1 MSDGD
6 HELVQRLQGGDSAA
20 FDLLYHRHKARL
32 YRHALLQTGGR
43 PAIAEEVVQDVF
55 MALFEGKA
63 RPERSVAGYLLTA
76 VRRRAINACS
86 RRESR
91 GDQVP
96 FEAVGALVAQA
107 DGPAE
112 AVGTREEAALLGEA
126 LLQLTP
132 EQREVVLLRTFEGLA
147 WREVAELAGV
157 ALPTA
162 FSRYRAAL
170 NALRKRC
177 GSLSH
182 A

>member
-1 MSDGD
+1 MAAED
-6 HELVQRLQGGDSAA
+6 HELVVRLRGGDAGA
-20 FDLLYHRHKARL
+20 FEALYRRHRARL

-55 MALFEGKA
+55 LALFEGKA
-63 RPERSVAGYLLTA
+63 KPERSVAGYLLTA

-91 GDQVP
+91 ADQVP
-96 FEAVGALVAQA
+96 FEAVGALLARA
-107 DGPAE
+107 DAPDE
-112 AVGTREEAALLGEA
+112 AARSREEAALLGEA
-126 LLQLTP
+126 LLSLTP